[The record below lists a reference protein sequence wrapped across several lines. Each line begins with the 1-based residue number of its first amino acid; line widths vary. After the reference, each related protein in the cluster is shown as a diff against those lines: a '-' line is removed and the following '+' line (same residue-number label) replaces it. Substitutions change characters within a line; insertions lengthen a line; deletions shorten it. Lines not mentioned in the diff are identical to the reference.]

1 MIYANLLGYVGRD
14 PETRVSPQGTKITTF
29 SICVEEDFW
38 VKCVIFGSQYDKM
51 LNYVKKGASMMVYAK
66 LSKPKIYQNKQGT
79 PATNLEAVVVHMN
92 FLPKAK
98 TQEQSMQTTVQ
109 ENNYEDL
116 PF

>member
-1 MIYANLLGYVGRD
+1 MIYTTLLGYVGRD
-14 PETRVSPQGTKITTF
+14 PETRVSPQGTKIITF

-79 PATNLEAVVVHMN
+79 PAVTLEAVVVQMN

-98 TQEQSMQTTVQ
+98 AAEQSLKPATQE
-109 ENNYEDL
+109 NDYGDL